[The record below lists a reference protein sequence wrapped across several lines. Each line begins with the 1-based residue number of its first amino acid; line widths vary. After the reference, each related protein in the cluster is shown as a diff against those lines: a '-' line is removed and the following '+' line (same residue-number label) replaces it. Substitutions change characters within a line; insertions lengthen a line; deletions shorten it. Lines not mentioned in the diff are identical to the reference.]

1 MFEISIEQPVLAEA
15 LNCLEGTVGKT
26 SGQANVGQNC
36 LAMMTNG
43 TGAMQMYTTNTI
55 EFCKVDAIVSMG
67 GNTTE
72 RAPVVDFKRFA
83 SIIRSIPANEIISIK
98 QQVND
103 LLINFSLKKTPI
115 KLVGDTNGMLPLP
128 NNAFPNSGIQIPITL
143 VNDALASVCS
153 IVTETVSTPIYNCM
167 RIYADGANVEITA
180 LDMTNKRTFVMSGL
194 ANTTNPT
201 TDVLVE
207 AEKLRKNMKLF
218 TNFNE
223 LTFYMDSN
231 MIRIDGSDPKNNAA
245 QKANGMLSDCSYFCR
260 RLTGA
265 FPNNIKA
272 SYAKLPGEFCEMN
285 KSELL
290 ASLQRVKAI
299 EDNMSGGTIGF
310 EVNGSDILITT
321 NSSYGSLEDDIKAEN
336 TIQKSF
342 KAHFKH
348 AMLSDIIKVVDEDVF
363 EIASMPAHP
372 ANYIIRG
379 KGRPDKMFTISTMVV
394 SGGSNP

>member
-1 MFEISIEQPVLAEA
+1 MFDISIEQPVLAEA

-36 LAMMTNG
+36 LSMTTNG
-43 TGAMQMYTTNTI
+43 TGAVTMYTTNTI

-72 RAPVVDFKRFA
+72 HAPVVDFKRFA
-83 SIIRSIPANEIISIK
+83 AIVRSIPANEIVSIK

-115 KLVGDTNGMLPLP
+115 KLVGDSNGMLPLP
-128 NNAFPNSGIQIPITL
+128 NNVFPNSGIQLPIDYIQDTL
-143 VNDALASVCS
+143 NSVCS

-167 RIYADGANVEITA
+167 RIFADKAEVEVTA
-180 LDMTNKRTFVMSGL
+180 LDMTNKRTFVSTGK
-194 ANTTNPT
+194 ANTTNPKT
-201 TDVLVE
+201 EVLVE
-207 AEKLRKNMKLF
+207 AEKLKKNMKLF

-223 LTFYMDSN
+223 LTFYMDNN
-231 MIRIDGSDPKNNAA
+231 MIRIDGTDPKPVQV
-245 QKANGMLSDCSYFCR
+245 QKANGMLSECSYFCR

-272 SYAKLPGEFCEMN
+272 SYAQMPGEFCEMN
-285 KSELL
+285 KAELL

-299 EDNMSGGTIGF
+299 EDNTTGGTIGF
-310 EVNGSDILITT
+310 EVNGGSIIITT
-321 NSSYGSLEDDIKAEN
+321 NSAFGNLEDDIKAEN
-336 TIQKSF
+336 VIQKSF

-348 AMLSDIIKVVDEDVF
+348 TMLSDIMKVVDEDVF

-379 KGRPDKMFTISTMVV
+379 KGNPDKMFTISTMVMA
-394 SGGSNP
+394 GGSNP